1 MGTVEIRL
9 PVILSLLGG
18 SLELAVA
25 LPENIKPPTEPDAAI
40 LTIFSL
46 VILFSATLLY
56 SSKRL
61 RWLWGTLI
69 IAMSLAL
76 ILIGSPLEGF
86 EVLGPPAALTGG
98 ILALLAE
105 ITVQP
110 GCSRND

>member
-1 MGTVEIRL
+1 M
-9 PVILSLLGG
+9 
-18 SLELAVA
+18 AVA

-40 LTIFSL
+40 LTLFGL
-46 VILFSATLLY
+46 VILFSAMLLY
-56 SSKRL
+56 STKRL

-76 ILIGSPLEGF
+76 ILLGSPPEGF

-105 ITVQP
+105 ITVKP
-110 GCSRND
+110 GFSRTD